1 MKSLRPTSRETVPG
15 RPNSIDHIIWSTKG
29 NFYIIINK
37 CYMNHTLI
45 NLGILNRVKQ
55 GWLTRRMRKI
65 QQNQIKLGFKVK
77 YSNRIELIE
86 LLLTCYA
93 IH

>member
-1 MKSLRPTSRETVPG
+1 
-15 RPNSIDHIIWSTKG
+15 
-29 NFYIIINK
+29 
-37 CYMNHTLI
+37 MNHTLI